1 MKVGLFCMSRKSK
14 FSYEIK
20 LKAIKKYLNGEA
32 SVLSIAKLIGAD
44 ESTLRHWIH
53 AFKAQGPEALKPHN
67 NNQRYSK
74 EFKLK
79 CVAANLT
86 GKGSYNSLTHKFCLR
101 SSNQLKQWVIK
112 YNSHQELKD
121 YNPAPEAYMTKI
133 KKTTLEERKQI
144 VEYCKDHE
152 WNYKE
157 AALKFGCSYA
167 QVYNWSKKYREQGF
181 KSLEDRRG
189 RHLKVTKLS
198 ETQRLKREVEQLK
211 RENKLKDQQIAFLK
225 KVKELERMCL
235 LDNQSKDK

>member
-1 MKVGLFCMSRKSK
+1 M
-14 FSYEIK
+14 
-20 LKAIKKYLNGEA
+20 
-32 SVLSIAKLIGAD
+32 
-44 ESTLRHWIH
+44 
-53 AFKAQGPEALKPHN
+53 
-67 NNQRYSK
+67 
-74 EFKLK
+74 
-79 CVAANLT
+79 AAYLT

-121 YNPAPEAYMTKI
+121 YNPAPETYMTKI